1 MLLLKRAFLL
11 VRSLNLVSI
20 ASDHRNPRGLILG
33 TALGNGNAVGAI
45 PYFLGGGSSSTNG
58 LTGFGSDQIV
68 SARVITAKGDLLTA
82 SEDQNPDLLWAVR
95 GAGQFFG
102 LVTQLVIRV
111 YPFSTLGNEKGLIWS
126 SLFIF
131 PLLRAREVTSAMK
144 VLMDDSRYATN
155 GMIMV
160 MAPPPKRQPSLVVAG
175 TYIGDLTAAKDA
187 YKSLYDL
194 GPIVV
199 LGGEV
204 PIQNANDGRAALDA
218 KGGFKAFGTIGLQ
231 HFDEENFLKT
241 IDLWKEL
248 VAECPDAI
256 STAFNF
262 QWDSKPVK
270 SLGIDSAMSHHDIR
284 YWQ

>member
-1 MLLLKRAFLL
+1 M
-11 VRSLNLVSI
+11 
-20 ASDHRNPRGLILG
+20 G